1 MEVHHHPNVE
11 KKNFKEYFLEFLMI
25 FLAVTMGFFAE
36 TIRENISEG
45 DKAKELAKSLY
56 QEVYTDS
63 INIQQ
68 KLVFRN
74 QKENAAEY
82 FIAYVKDSNLANVP
96 IRFYKA
102 FTVSFLSTSQLLFE
116 PKDAVLNQL
125 KNSGT
130 LRYFK
135 SSALQNQI
143 GLLSVVIDEVR
154 TRNQKEYTFLEN
166 NMRPFILKYYDFR
179 FYEDLTQQ
187 GKLSINKALNQPDS
201 AVHVKPGIVK
211 INQFDREEAE
221 SIASYYLLM
230 LRGTRQN
237 QYAEYLNISHLLM
250 ETLRKGYDLK
260 NE

>member
-1 MEVHHHPNVE
+1 MEVHHHPNVD

-45 DKAKELAKSLY
+45 NKAKELAKSLY

-63 INIQQ
+63 INIRQ
-68 KLVFRN
+68 KISFRI
-74 QKENAAEY
+74 QKEKASEY
-82 FIAYVKDSNLANVP
+82 FIAYINDSDLANVSFS
-96 IRFYKA
+96 FYRA
-102 FTVSFLSTSQLLFE
+102 FTLSFLSTTQLLFE
-116 PKDAVLNQL
+116 PKDAILNQL

-135 SSALQNQI
+135 SNTLQNQI
-143 GLLSVVIDEVR
+143 GMLSVVIEETR
-154 TRNQKEYTFLEN
+154 SRNQKEYSFLEN
-166 NMRPFILKYYDFR
+166 NMRPFILKHYDFR
-179 FYEDLTQQ
+179 FYEELTDH
-187 GKLSINKALNQPDS
+187 GKIPITKALDRTELQVP
-201 AVHVKPGIVK
+201 VKPRIVK
-211 INQFDREEAE
+211 SDKFDREEAE

-237 QYAEYLNISHLLM
+237 QYAEYLNINHLLL
-250 ETLRKGYDLK
+250 ETLRKEYHVE